1 MAPDDTVPEAAAPA
15 GEVVLAS
22 EAQGAPD
29 APAAAPDADA
39 AAATPEPPP
48 PATPD
53 PVQLAEERA
62 SKAEAERKDFHDRML
77 RVAADFENF
86 KRRTRKDLEEA
97 EARGRKSLLLAVL
110 PVIDNLER
118 ALEAADSTGAGAGAG
133 AGAAAAAASISEGVR
148 LVHKQLLSSLEKFDV
163 KVLSVVGQPF
173 DPNLHEAIQQI
184 ETAEQPAGTVVKEL
198 QRGYGMGGKLLRP
211 AMVAVAKAP
220 PAAVA
225 APVADAEAADASS
238 PGEAEPEPD
247 IAVEVDPPTGTG
259 GA

>member
-15 GEVVLAS
+15 GEVVLA
-22 EAQGAPD
+22 PD
-29 APAAAPDADA
+29 AEAAAADAGAAAAPPA
-39 AAATPEPPP
+39 PP
-48 PATPD
+48 PD

-62 SKAEAERKDFHDRML
+62 SKAEAERKDAHDRML

-118 ALEAADSTGAGAGAG
+118 ALEAADSSGSGAG
-133 AGAAAAAASISEGVR
+133 AAASISEGVR

-163 KVLSVVGQPF
+163 KVLPAVGQPF

-225 APVADAEAADASS
+225 APVAADPETADASS
-238 PGEAEPEPD
+238 PGEAEPESD

>member
-1 MAPDDTVPEAAAPA
+1 MAPDETVPEAAAPA
-15 GEVVLAS
+15 GEVVP
-22 EAQGAPD
+22 APD
-29 APAAAPDADA
+29 AAAPEGSTAPA
-39 AAATPEPPP
+39 PEPPP
-48 PATPD
+48 PD

-97 EARGRKSLLLAVL
+97 EARGRKGLLLAVL

-118 ALEAADSTGAGAGAG
+118 ALEAADSTATG
-133 AGAAAAAASISEGVR
+133 AAAASISEGVR

-163 KVLSVVGQPF
+163 KVLPAVGQPF

-225 APVADAEAADASS
+225 APVAADVEGADASS
-238 PGEAEPEPD
+238 PGEAEPES
-247 IAVEVDPPTGTG
+247 ALAGEVEPPPGTG
-259 GA
+259 GD